1 MKKAGIIGSGIGG
14 LALALRWRKKGYDV
28 TVFEANDFLG
38 GKLAQMKDKGYRWDL
53 GPSLFTQPWLITELF
68 ELFNK
73 NPQDYFQFQQLETI
87 CHYFW
92 DDGSRLSTFKN
103 QEKTAKEFHEI
114 LGENPESLLSY
125 FKEIEDNYSIISPLF
140 IENSLNQW
148 NTWISSQA
156 MKGYLNLHKLGV
168 FSTMNQFN
176 ERKFKNPKTVQLFNR
191 YATYNGSD
199 PYKTPG
205 TLTVIPHLEYNQGAY
220 FPKGG
225 IISIIQSLVKL
236 AKEVGIQFKTHE
248 KVEKIL
254 FEGNKAK
261 GLISIKGEY
270 EFDILASNS
279 DIRPSYE
286 KLIPQQ
292 FYPEKLIN
300 QEKSSSGIIFYWGI
314 KKSFPELDVHNIFFA
329 NDYPKEFK
337 AIFEEKTMADDIT
350 IYLHISNK
358 IEKED
363 APEGCENWFLLI
375 NAPTNQGQNWDDLIK
390 KTRKN
395 ILDRISLVL
404 GENIENLIETE
415 DYLDPRRIE
424 ERTSSSGGSL
434 YGNASNNRFAA
445 FLRHPNV
452 RTKMKNLFW
461 VGGSVHPG
469 GGIPMCLNSAK
480 IVDKIS

>member
-92 DDGSRLSTFKN
+92 DDGTRLSTFKN

>member
-14 LALALRWRKKGYDV
+14 LALALRWRKKGYEV
-28 TVFEANDFLG
+28 TVFEANEHLG
-38 GKLAQMKDKGYRWDL
+38 GKLAEMKEKGYRWDL

-73 NPQDYFQFQQLETI
+73 NPEDYFQYQQLETI
-87 CHYFW
+87 CNYFW
-92 DDGSRLSTFKN
+92 DDKTRLSTFKN
-103 QEKTAKEFHEI
+103 LEKTSQEFESI
-114 LGENPESLLSY
+114 LGENPRDLISY
-125 FKEIEDNYSIISPLF
+125 FKVIDENYSIISPLF
-140 IENSLNQW
+140 IESPLNQW
-148 NTWISSQA
+148 NTWLSSKA
-156 MKGYLNLHKLGV
+156 IKGYLNLRKLGI
-168 FSTMNQFN
+168 FSTMNSFN
-176 ERKFKNPKTVQLFNR
+176 RTRFKNPKTIQLFNR
-191 YATYNGSD
+191 YATYNGSN

-205 TLTVIPHLEYNQGAY
+205 TLTVIPHLEYNQGAF

-236 AKEVGIQFKTHE
+236 AKEVGIEFKTN
-248 KVEKIL
+248 EKIEKIV

-261 GLISIKGEY
+261 SLISQKGKY
-270 EFDILASNS
+270 DFDIIASNS
-279 DIRPSYE
+279 DIRPTYE
-286 KLIPQQ
+286 GLITQN
-292 FYPEKLIN
+292 FYPEKLIK

-314 KKSFPELDVHNIFFA
+314 KKSFSELDVHNIFFA
-329 NDYPKEFK
+329 NNYQNEFK
-337 AIFEEKTMADDIT
+337 AIFEDKTMADDIT
-350 IYLHISNK
+350 IYLHISSK

-363 APEGCENWFLLI
+363 APKGCENWFLLV
-375 NAPTNQGQNWDDLIK
+375 NAPTNQGQNWDDLIE

-395 ILDRISLVL
+395 ILKRISLVL
-404 GENIENLIETE
+404 GENIEDLIETQ

-424 ERTSSSGGSL
+424 ARTSSSGGSL

-452 RTKMKNLFW
+452 RTDMKNLYW

>member
-92 DDGSRLSTFKN
+92 DDGTRLSTFKN

-114 LGENPESLLSY
+114 LGETPESILSY
-125 FKEIEDNYSIISPLF
+125 FKEIEDNYSTISPLF
-140 IENSLNQW
+140 IENPLNQW

-156 MKGYLNLHKLGV
+156 IKGYLNLHKLGV
-168 FSTMNQFN
+168 FSTMNRFN
-176 ERKFKNPKTVQLFNR
+176 ETKFKNPKTVQLFNR

-205 TLTVIPHLEYNQGAY
+205 TLTVIPHLEYNQGAF

-225 IISIIQSLVKL
+225 IITIIQSLVKL
-236 AKEVGIQFKTHE
+236 AKEVGIQFKTNE
-248 KVEKIL
+248 KVKKIL

-279 DIRPSYE
+279 DIRPSYQ

-329 NDYPKEFK
+329 NEYPKEFK

-363 APEGCENWFLLI
+363 APKGCENWFLLI

-452 RTKMKNLFW
+452 RNKMKNLFW